1 VIGYMQGIGYKEY
14 ELQLAPGTK
23 LFLYTDG
30 VPEATD
36 ADENMFGTERMLA
49 ALNEEPD
56 AAPARVLENVRRAV
70 DGFVKE
76 AEQFDDLTMLCLE
89 YRGKQPEQNEIEI
102 EATDQNLPLVQDFVG
117 KRLLSAR
124 CTEKERMQIEVSVE
138 EIFVNIAHYA
148 YGPETGKATVRVEV
162 TDDPVE
168 VSVTFI
174 DRGVPYDPLAKKDPD
189 ITLSAEQ
196 REIGGLGIF
205 MTKKIMDNIVYE
217 YKNGSN
223 ILKLVKHI
231 AKHE

>member
-1 VIGYMQGIGYKEY
+1 MILFAFDILVTGIITFFTQRSLSDSAIRKQTETRASEIAEEAATSVREYPAYK
-14 ELQLAPGTK
+14 K
-23 LFLYTDG
+23 LLSYRY
-30 VPEATD
+30 AH
-36 ADENMFGTERMLA
+36 ADE
-49 ALNEEPD
+49 
-56 AAPARVLENVRRAV
+56 
-70 DGFVKE
+70 
-76 AEQFDDLTMLCLE
+76 
-89 YRGKQPEQNEIEI
+89 
-102 EATDQNLPLVQDFVG
+102 
-117 KRLLSAR
+117 
-124 CTEKERMQIEVSVE
+124 MQIEVSVE